1 MLIGAIKRAQLVISV
16 VVIYCLVSFNGAA
29 AQDFD
34 LSTVAVNVNGEVIT
48 LANIIAEVAN
58 LPPEYLDL
66 SDEYLYNNLLDQLI
80 NKVLLAEMLQGEE
93 LSTVN

>member
-58 LPPEYLDL
+58 LPP
-66 SDEYLYNNLLDQLI
+66 S
-80 NKVLLAEMLQGEE
+80 
-93 LSTVN
+93 S